1 MSSNIHHFTD
11 PETGKPST
19 VERDGGTVVVHVGGI
34 EIDRQ
39 TYWTVAQAAA
49 AYAEWIQD
57 RPRSGDVID
66 VGLVDGG
73 TATLTVVS
81 ASDFEGGWA
90 IAGHDPDGAFGTC
103 SVERGDVDYLS
114 ASRP

>member
-1 MSSNIHHFTD
+1 MSSNIHYFTD

-19 VERDGGTVVVHVGGI
+19 VERDGTTVVAHVAGI

-39 TYWTVAQAAA
+39 EYPTEVEAAA
-49 AYAEWIQD
+49 AYATWVQD
-57 RPRSGDVID
+57 RPRPGDVID

-81 ASDFEGGWA
+81 ASDFDGGWA
-90 IAGHDPDGAFGTC
+90 IAGHDPHGAFGTY
-103 SVERGDVDYLS
+103 SVERGDVDYLKRV
-114 ASRP
+114 AA